1 MRGAARSVSHAER
14 APFEADVPCTAKYYG
29 MMILE
34 SESLNA
40 VQAEAV
46 AHTDG
51 PVLIFAGAGSGK
63 TRVLTHRIA
72 YLLNERGATPDRIL
86 AVTFT
91 NKAAGEMKARLER
104 MVGGDARDL
113 WVGTFHSMCVRILR
127 RDGTRIGIAPS
138 FAIID
143 DADQRQLVKDILDD
157 LDYDERQLAPGACL
171 HEISKAKNALIWPEQ
186 YLEKQTAFLGERIGN
201 VYAEYQRRLS
211 ESNSL
216 DFDDLIVRTIDLLE
230 KDAAVREKYQ
240 NKFQFILV
248 DEYQDVNIAQYRLIA
263 IFGGKHKNVTVV
275 GDDDQSIYSWRGSD
289 YRMILRF
296 EEDFPGAKV
305 FKLEENYRS
314 TQRILDAANAL
325 VENNRTRAKKKLF
338 TKRAEGEAITV
349 YPAATERDEARY
361 VTEKIKEMVREGAA
375 YRDFLVLYR
384 TNAQSRVFEESLLA
398 DGIPYRVVGG
408 VGFYA
413 RAEIKDVIAYL
424 RYIMNPSDAIAFKRI
439 VNVPRRGI
447 GAQTLASL
455 VQAATRRKMSVGEAI
470 FDGELLREAVP
481 KKLKELER
489 FAELMRSFQARGES
503 LGVADLLVAVME
515 DSGYV
520 RELQAEETHD
530 ARARIENLQELVGVA
545 REYEGTD
552 AEPSL
557 MGFLANISLI
567 SDLDSLDPDSS
578 YVTLMTM
585 HGAKGLEF
593 PHVFLTGLEE
603 GVFPHSRA
611 LTDMPELEEER
622 RLAYVGVTRAMDRL
636 FLSYAQRRAIFG
648 NTYAYPKS
656 RFLEEMPGLEFLES
670 TSVQL
675 PRPSGGRWREVAIH
689 ESAGAG
695 MSMDLKDGDRVR
707 HPKWGEGTI
716 RDIAG
721 AGGDGLVTIDF
732 PNVGQKM
739 LMLKYAPLE
748 KI

>member
-1 MRGAARSVSHAER
+1 
-14 APFEADVPCTAKYYG
+14 

-34 SESLNA
+34 TESLNDVQTQA
-40 VQAEAV
+40 VE
-46 AHTDG
+46 HTDG

-72 YLLNERGATPDRIL
+72 LLLGEKSVAPDRIL

-91 NKAAGEMKARLER
+91 NKAAGEMKSRLER
-104 MVGGDARDL
+104 MVGASARDL
-113 WVGTFHSMCVRILR
+113 WVGTFHAMCVRMLR
-127 RDGTRIGIAPS
+127 RDGTKAGISPS

-171 HEISKAKNALIWPEQ
+171 HEISKAKNSLIWPDKYHES
-186 YLEKQTAFLGERIGN
+186 QTSFLGERMAN
-201 VYAEYQRRLS
+201 VYTEYERRLR

-230 KDAAVREKYQ
+230 KEKSVREKYQ
-240 NKFQFILV
+240 NKFEYVLV
-248 DEYQDVNIAQYRLIA
+248 DEYQDVNVAQYRLISLLGA
-263 IFGGKHKNVTVV
+263 KHKNVTVV

-325 VENNRTRAKKKLF
+325 VSNNRTREKKKLF
-338 TKRAEGEAITV
+338 TRRAEGEAITV
-349 YPAATERDEARY
+349 YSAATERDEARY
-361 VTEKIKEMVREGAA
+361 VTEKIKQMVRDGAA
-375 YRDFLVLYR
+375 YKEFLILYR
-384 TNAQSRVFEESLLA
+384 TNAQSRVFEEALIA

-408 VGFYA
+408 VGFYS

-424 RYIMNPSDAIAFKRI
+424 RYISNPADALAFKRI

-447 GAQTLASL
+447 GQQTLAAL
-455 VQAATRRKMSVGEAI
+455 VQAANARGLSVGEAV
-470 FDGELLREAVP
+470 FDSNLLREAVP

-489 FAELMRSFQARGES
+489 FAELIRSFRERSQDM
-503 LGVADLLVAVME
+503 GVADLLVSVME

-545 REYEGTD
+545 REYEGGDPEATL
-552 AEPSL
+552 S
-557 MGFLANISLI
+557 GFLTNVALI
-567 SDLDSLDPDSS
+567 SDLDALDPDAS
-578 YVTLMTM
+578 YVTLMTL

-593 PHVFLTGLEE
+593 QHVFLTGLEE

-611 LTDMPELEEER
+611 LTDMTELEEER

-636 FLSYAQRRAIFG
+636 FLSFAQRRALFG

-656 RFLEEMPGLEFLES
+656 RFIEEMPGLEILES
-670 TSVQL
+670 DAVVL

-695 MSMDLKDGDRVR
+695 MSMNLSDGDRVR

-716 RDIAG
+716 RGVVG
-721 AGGDGLVTIDF
+721 AGGDGLITIDF

-748 KI
+748 KV

>member
-1 MRGAARSVSHAER
+1 MLGAEN
-14 APFEADVPCTAKYYG
+14 PLWMLLETEILNDVQVA
-29 MMILE
+29 
-34 SESLNA
+34 A
-40 VQAEAV
+40 VRQ
-46 AHTDG
+46 TDG

-72 YLLNERGATPDRIL
+72 YLLGELRVAPDRIL

-91 NKAAGEMKARLER
+91 NKAAGEMKSRLEN
-104 MVGGDARDL
+104 MVGPVARDI

-143 DADQRQLVKDILDD
+143 EGDQRQLVKEILDD
-157 LDYDERQLAPGACL
+157 LDYDERQLSPGACL
-171 HEISKAKNALIWPEQ
+171 AEISRAKNSLIWPDRYAER
-186 YLEKQTAFLGERIGN
+186 QTSFLGERIAN
-201 VYAEYQRRLS
+201 VYTEYQRRLG

-230 KDAAVREKYQ
+230 RDKTAREKYQ
-240 NKFQFILV
+240 EKFEYVLV
-248 DEYQDVNIAQYRLIA
+248 DEYQDVNTAQYRLVALLAAHHGNI
-263 IFGGKHKNVTVV
+263 TVV

-296 EEDFPGAKV
+296 EEDFPGTKI

-325 VENNRTRAKKKLF
+325 VANNRSRAPKKLF
-338 TKRAEGEAITV
+338 TRRTEGDLLSV

-361 VTEKIKEMVREGAA
+361 VVEKIKSLVRDGSA
-375 YRDFLVLYR
+375 YRDFVVLYR
-384 TNAQSRVFEESLLA
+384 TNAQSRVFEEALLG

-413 RAEIKDVIAYL
+413 RAEIKDIVSYL
-424 RYIMNPSDAIAFKRI
+424 RYIVNPSDAIALKRI

-447 GAQTLASL
+447 GQQTLAAL
-455 VQAATRRKMSVGEAI
+455 VQAAGSSRMSVGEAI
-470 FDGELLREAVP
+470 FNADLLHNAVP
-481 KKLKELER
+481 KKLRELER
-489 FAELMRSFQARGES
+489 FAELIADFRKRAETM
-503 LGVADLLVAVME
+503 GVADLLVTVME

-520 RELQAEETHD
+520 RELQSEDTHD
-530 ARARIENLQELVGVA
+530 ARARLENLQELIGVA
-545 REYEGTD
+545 REFE
-552 AEPSL
+552 AASPEPTL
-557 MGFLANISLI
+557 ANFLANIALV
-567 SDLDSLDPDSS
+567 SDLDALDADSS
-578 YVTLMTM
+578 YVTLMTL
-585 HGAKGLEF
+585 HAAKGLEF
-593 PHVFLTGLEE
+593 SSVFLTGLEE

-611 LTDMPELEEER
+611 LTDVGELEEER
-622 RLAYVGVTRAMDRL
+622 RLAYVGLTRAMDRV
-636 FLSYAQRRAIFG
+636 FLTYAFRRALFG

-656 RFLEEMPGLEFLES
+656 RFLEEIPNVEVLDSG
-670 TSVQL
+670 SVPL
-675 PRPSGGRWREVAIH
+675 PRPAGGRWREVSIH

-695 MSMDLKDGDRVR
+695 VHLGLQAGDRVR
-707 HPKWGEGTI
+707 HPKWGEGMI
-716 RDIAG
+716 QDVVG
-721 AGGDGLVTIDF
+721 AGGDGLVTVDF

>member
-1 MRGAARSVSHAER
+1 
-14 APFEADVPCTAKYYG
+14 

-34 SESLNA
+34 TETLNDVQTQA
-40 VQAEAV
+40 VEQ
-46 AHTDG
+46 TDG

-72 YLLNERGATPDRIL
+72 LLLGERKVAPDRIL

-91 NKAAGEMKARLER
+91 NKAAGEMKTRLER
-104 MVGGDARDL
+104 MVGAPARDL
-113 WVGTFHSMCVRILR
+113 WVGTFHSMCVRMLR
-127 RDGTRIGIAPS
+127 RDGSKAGISPS

-143 DADQRQLVKDILDD
+143 EADQRQLIKDILDD
-157 LDYDERQLAPGACL
+157 LDYDERQLSPGACL
-171 HEISKAKNALIWPEQ
+171 HEISKAKNSLIWPDKYHES
-186 YLEKQTAFLGERIGN
+186 QTSFLGERMAN
-201 VYAEYQRRLS
+201 VYTEYERRLR

-230 KDAAVREKYQ
+230 RDANVREKYQ
-240 NKFQFILV
+240 NKFEYILV
-248 DEYQDVNIAQYRLIA
+248 DEYQDVNVAQYRLIA
-263 IFGGKHKNVTVV
+263 VLGAKYKNVTVV

-314 TQRILDAANAL
+314 TQRILDAANTL
-325 VENNRTRAKKKLF
+325 VANNKNRASKKLF
-338 TKRAEGEAITV
+338 TRRAEGEAITL
-349 YPAATERDEARY
+349 YAAATERDEARY
-361 VTEKIKEMVREGAA
+361 TVEKIKQMVRDGAA
-375 YRDFLVLYR
+375 YKDFLILYR
-384 TNAQSRVFEESLLA
+384 TNAQSRVFEEALIA

-413 RAEIKDVIAYL
+413 RSEIKDVIAYL
-424 RYIMNPSDAIAFKRI
+424 RYIVNPADALAFKRI

-447 GAQTLASL
+447 GQQTLAAL
-455 VQAATRRKMSVGEAI
+455 VQAAGARGLSVGEAI
-470 FDGELLREAVP
+470 FDSELLREAVP

-489 FAELMRSFQARGES
+489 FAELIRSFRNRAEDMS
-503 LGVADLLVAVME
+503 VADLLVSVME

-530 ARARIENLQELVGVA
+530 ARARIENLQELIGVA
-545 REYEGTD
+545 REYEGGD
-552 AEPSL
+552 PEASL
-557 MGFLANISLI
+557 SGFLTNVALI
-567 SDLDSLDPDSS
+567 SDLDTLDADSS
-578 YVTLMTM
+578 YVTLMTL

-593 PHVFLTGLEE
+593 AHVFLTGLEE

-611 LTDMPELEEER
+611 LTDMTELEEER

-636 FLSYAQRRAIFG
+636 FLSYAQRRALFG

-656 RFLEEMPGLEFLES
+656 RFIEEMPGLEVLES
-670 TSVQL
+670 DSVVL

-695 MSMDLKDGDRVR
+695 MNMNLHDGDKVR

-716 RDIAG
+716 RGLVG

-748 KI
+748 KV

>member
-1 MRGAARSVSHAER
+1 
-14 APFEADVPCTAKYYG
+14 

-34 SESLNA
+34 TETLNDIQTQA
-40 VQAEAV
+40 VE
-46 AHTDG
+46 HTDG

-72 YLLNERGATPDRIL
+72 LLLGRKKIAPDRIL

-91 NKAAGEMKARLER
+91 NKAAGEMKTRLER
-104 MVGGDARDL
+104 MVGASARDL
-113 WVGTFHSMCVRILR
+113 WVGTFHAMCVRMLR
-127 RDGTRIGIAPS
+127 RDGSKAGISPS

-171 HEISKAKNALIWPEQ
+171 HEISKAKNSLIWPDKYHES
-186 YLEKQTAFLGERIGN
+186 QTTFLGERLAN
-201 VYAEYQRRLS
+201 VYTEYERRLR

-230 KDAAVREKYQ
+230 RDEKTREKYQ
-240 NKFQFILV
+240 NKFEYILV
-248 DEYQDVNIAQYRLIA
+248 DEYQDVNVAQYRLIA
-263 IFGGKHKNVTVV
+263 LLGAKHNNVTVV

-296 EEDFPGAKV
+296 EQDFSGAKV

-325 VENNRTRAKKKLF
+325 VANNKTRAPKKLF
-338 TKRAEGEAITV
+338 TSRAEGEAITV
-349 YPAATERDEARY
+349 YAAATERDEARY
-361 VTEKIKEMVREGAA
+361 TVEKVKQMVRDGAA
-375 YRDFLVLYR
+375 YKDFLILYR
-384 TNAQSRVFEESLLA
+384 TNAQSRVFEEALIA

-424 RYIMNPSDAIAFKRI
+424 RYIINPADALAFKRI

-447 GAQTLASL
+447 GQQTLAAL
-455 VQAATRRKMSVGEAI
+455 VQAANAKGMSVGEAI
-470 FDGELLREAVP
+470 FDSELLKDAVP

-489 FAELMRSFQARGES
+489 FAELIRTFRERAEDLS
-503 LGVADLLVAVME
+503 VADLLVSVME

-530 ARARIENLQELVGVA
+530 ARARIENLQELIGVA
-545 REYEGTD
+545 REYEGG
-552 AEPSL
+552 EPESSL
-557 MGFLANISLI
+557 SGFLTNVALI
-567 SDLDSLDPDSS
+567 SDLDSLDPESS

-611 LTDMPELEEER
+611 LTDETELEEER

-636 FLSYAQRRAIFG
+636 FMSYAQRRALFG

-656 RFLEEMPGLEFLES
+656 RFIEEMPGLEVLES
-670 TSVQL
+670 DSVVL
-675 PRPSGGRWREVAIH
+675 PRPSGGRWREVSIH

-695 MSMDLKDGDRVR
+695 MSMDLRDGDKVR

-716 RDIAG
+716 RGLVG
-721 AGGDGLVTIDF
+721 AGGDGLITIDF

-748 KI
+748 KV